1 MRIEKTAGRD
11 CRTHAQTQ
19 DGSPHG
25 FFFVFWSFLIK
36 IREMNPAETYFQN
49 LARCSRACPIDV
61 TYEGV
66 APYALV

>member
-1 MRIEKTAGRD
+1 LRKLLEGTAARMHKHRMGVHMD
-11 CRTHAQTQ
+11 
-19 DGSPHG
+19 

-66 APYALV
+66 VPYALV